1 MAELTD
7 LTRHS
12 CCATRKVVPT
22 AATSTGWLIPHYTM
36 FSRIAGFGIRWDITP
51 HWMVRA
57 DYERHQ
63 GTFIL
68 STRENRDP
76 GRMALS

>member
-1 MAELTD
+1 MLRYQEG
-7 LTRHS
+7 
-12 CCATRKVVPT
+12 CADRRDRDGRDT
-22 AATSTGWLIPHYTM
+22 AASTGWLIPNWAM
-36 FSRIAGFGIRWDITP
+36 FSRIAGVGIRWDITP

-76 GRMALS
+76 GRLA